1 MRKLIE
7 KTKNTEVICD
17 NPKCDYLFE
26 HCIED
31 KYLIMFVN
39 QKCPK
44 CGEILLTMEDYITHQ
59 KLVRTVD
66 FINRWFSWLTIF
78 SSKKNYLNELKY
90 LFHVHNGIKIH
101 KLNNSK
107 NS

>member
-7 KTKNTEVICD
+7 KTTNTEVICD
-17 NPKCDYLFE
+17 NPKCDYLFG
-26 HCIED
+26 HCLED
-31 KYLIMFVN
+31 QYLIMFVN

-44 CGEILLTMEDYITHQ
+44 CGEIILTMEDWVSHQ
-59 KLVRTVD
+59 KFIRTVD

-78 SSKKNYLNELKY
+78 SSKKIHSNEEKFLV
-90 LFHVHNGIKIH
+90 HVNKGIKIH

-107 NS
+107 K